1 MKAAMLA
8 LLAETPL
15 HPGVGHDDGE
25 VDLPVA
31 REAATA
37 IPRIPHS
44 GVKGAF
50 REKCWQ
56 KEYEEKLP
64 ADTAHT
70 DEACAEAA
78 KAADE
83 RAKQL
88 FGDSDDAYGA
98 ARLAFSE
105 ARLLL
110 LPVRSL
116 DRVYRWVT
124 CDLLI
129 DRFQRLRRLAGL
141 PGLDWRRP
149 NLARYEAVASGAG
162 GKIFLED
169 LVFDAREPTTQEEGR
184 VGTLR
189 KALQPMLGH
198 TETDSRLA
206 DRLTL
211 IGDDAFGELV
221 QRALPVLARNQL
233 DERKVSRQ
241 LFYEETLPPDTLLY
255 ALVAGTR
262 PGSLTELDGLV
273 DNDHPYLRFGG
284 NETLL
289 QGWCR
294 VTRLA
299 AEAGASNG
307 TDEQ

>member
-31 REAATA
+31 REAATG
-37 IPRIPHS
+37 IPRIPPS

-50 REKCWQ
+50 REQAWQ
-56 KEYEEKLP
+56 RKYEALAA
-64 ADTAHT
+64 ADPPGS

-78 KAADE
+78 E
-83 RAKQL
+83 LEAKQL
-88 FGDSDDAYGA
+88 FGDSDDTYGA
-98 ARLAFSE
+98 ACLAFSE

-129 DRFQRLRRLAGL
+129 ERFLRFCRLAGL
-141 PGLDWRRP
+141 PALDWWRP
-149 NLARYEAVASGAG
+149 NLARYEAVVSGTG

-169 LVFDAREPTTQEEGR
+169 LVFDARDPIDEEEGR
-184 VGTLR
+184 VDTLR
-189 KALQPMLGH
+189 EALQPMLGY
-198 TETDSRLA
+198 EKTDSRLA
-206 DRLTL
+206 ERLTL

-255 ALVAGTR
+255 ALVAETR
-262 PGSLTELDGLV
+262 PDSLARLDDLV
-273 DNDHPYLRFGG
+273 GDDQPYLRFGG

-294 VTRLA
+294 VTRLDRQPQD
-299 AEAGASNG
+299 GQG

>member
-1 MKAAMLA
+1 MRAAMLA

-31 REAATA
+31 REAATG
-37 IPRIPHS
+37 IPRIPAS

-50 REKCWQ
+50 REQAWQ
-56 KEYEEKLP
+56 KAYEAL
-64 ADTAHT
+64 ATDGAH
-70 DEACAEAA
+70 DHEACAKE
-78 KAADE
+78 ADE
-83 RAKQL
+83 RAKKL

-98 ARLAFSE
+98 AQLAFSE

-129 DRFQRLRRLAGL
+129 ERFQRLRRLAGL
-141 PGLDWRRP
+141 PTLDWRRP
-149 NLARYEAVASGAG
+149 NLARYEALVSGTS

-169 LVFDAREPTTQEEGR
+169 LVFDAREPTTDEKGR
-184 VGTLR
+184 VGELHE
-189 KALQPMLGH
+189 ALLAMLGH
-198 TETDSRLA
+198 DKTDSRLA
-206 DRLTL
+206 ERLTL
-211 IGDDAFGELV
+211 VGDDAFGELV
-221 QRALPVLARNQL
+221 QRALPILARNQL

-255 ALVAGTR
+255 ALVAETR
-262 PGSLTELDGLV
+262 PGNLAAVGGLV

-294 VTRLA
+294 VTRLPA
-299 AEAGASNG
+299 KPSAKDGK
-307 TDEQ
+307 DEK